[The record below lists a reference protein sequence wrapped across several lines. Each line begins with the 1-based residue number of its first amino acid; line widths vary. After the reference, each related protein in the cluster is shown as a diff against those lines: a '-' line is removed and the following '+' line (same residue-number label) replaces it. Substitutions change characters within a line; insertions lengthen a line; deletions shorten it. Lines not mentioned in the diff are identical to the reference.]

1 MLPHE
6 PVMST
11 VWATTAEGHAEIHTL
26 MLLHKVMWMFVVY
39 AAAKNHVDVHG
50 RVLPETTLLSVASAA
65 TEGYAV
71 TEGYVD
77 DSSLYCNWRLC

>member
-1 MLPHE
+1 
-6 PVMST
+6 
-11 VWATTAEGHAEIHTL
+11 
-26 MLLHKVMWMFVVY
+26 MWMSVVY
-39 AAAKNHVDVHG
+39 AAAKSHVDVHG

-77 DSSLYCNWRLC
+77 DSSLYCSWRLC